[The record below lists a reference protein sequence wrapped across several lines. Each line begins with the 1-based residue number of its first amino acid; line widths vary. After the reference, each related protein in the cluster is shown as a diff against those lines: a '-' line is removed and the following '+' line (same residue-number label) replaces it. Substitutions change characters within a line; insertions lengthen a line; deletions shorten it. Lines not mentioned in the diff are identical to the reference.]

1 MLATRAGQVV
11 HGGARLRRT
20 ASSRPRTVV
29 AVGALRRP
37 PSACPRTVLPSTLGG
52 RAAVST
58 RWETRLLCMCVPGH
72 SPIRPFVGIRPD
84 DRVLRRREEGGG
96 VKELVVSVRVWEEH
110 KMVPTPWLSAHT
122 TALTLTCVVAAVYE
136 RGR

>member
-1 MLATRAGQVV
+1 MHVCARPLA
-11 HGGARLRRT
+11 
-20 ASSRPRTVV
+20 
-29 AVGALRRP
+29 
-37 PSACPRTVLPSTLGG
+37 
-52 RAAVST
+52 
-58 RWETRLLCMCVPGH
+58 H
-72 SPIRPFVGIRPD
+72 SPIRGDSSRRSCRVG
-84 DRVLRRREEGGG
+84 LRRREEGGG